1 MRVDHTG
8 YRTGRKI
15 SERVSESI
23 RKGLSLVIDTNQE
36 YDVKNLLARR
46 RNPKLIDPNTFK
58 AYQVS
63 NQQKSFSILLG
74 TISIYLLF
82 IVSRV
87 RMMIFARPGAYNSV
101 RGG

>member
-36 YDVKNLLARR
+36 YDVKNLLTKK
-46 RNPKLIDPNTFK
+46 RNPKINDRKTFD
-58 AYQVS
+58 AYLES
-63 NQQKSFSILLG
+63 EEETSFSILLG
-74 TISIYLLF
+74 SISMYTF
-82 IVSRV
+82 I
-87 RMMIFARPGAYNSV
+87 INNSPA
-101 RGG
+101 